1 MFSYRLIIHGTK
13 SSEQIEGKHKATIL
27 SKAKAEG
34 QPAVTNHAQLCY
46 F

>member
-1 MFSYRLIIHGTK
+1 M
-13 SSEQIEGKHKATIL
+13 EEKHKATIL

-34 QPAVTNHAQLCY
+34 QHAVTNHAQLYY